1 MTLAAVAAEMQ
12 LVISATCTRTPLSLT
27 LSYFFSLSLTHAHVA
42 ETMRIQHGCN
52 LLLSGRIVP
61 L

>member
-27 LSYFFSLSLTHAHVA
+27 LSYFSLSLTHAHVA